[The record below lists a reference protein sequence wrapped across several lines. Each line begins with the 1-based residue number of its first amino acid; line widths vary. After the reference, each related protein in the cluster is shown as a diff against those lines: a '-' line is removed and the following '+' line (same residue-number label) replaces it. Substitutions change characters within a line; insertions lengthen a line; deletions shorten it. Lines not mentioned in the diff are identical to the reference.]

1 MSWEKVLKVQQG
13 SLFQVDPSKMHIVYL
28 KLLLAVIPNT
38 VDKALHKFK

>member
-13 SLFQVDPSKMHIVYL
+13 SLFQVDPSKIHIVYL
-28 KLLLAVIPNT
+28 NLAVIPNT